1 MTRVSVC
8 LPVYNGL
15 KWLPIQINSILS
27 QLGDNDELIIND
39 DGSTDGSYEW
49 LVEFSRQDNRIHLF
63 REGPYRNVARNVA
76 FCLSKV
82 RGQYI
87 LLSDQD
93 DEWLQGKVNG
103 MLTALKGHVMVIH
116 DAQIVDESNKVLYP
130 SFFKLQNSRSGLI
143 RNFIRNGYLGCCMGF
158 RSELLNRA
166 LPFPENTAMHDIWL
180 GNVAALVG
188 KVTFQNDI
196 WLNYR
201 RHGGNVSSS
210 SEPSANSTPKK
221 IQLRLALLFQ
231 LVKRFMI

>member
-1 MTRVSVC
+1 MIQVSVC

-15 KWLPIQINSILS
+15 KWLPIQIDSILL

-49 LVEFSRQDNRIHLF
+49 LLRLSKLDKRIRLF
-63 REGPYRNVARNVA
+63 RDGPYRNVVKNVA

-82 RGQYI
+82 RGEYV

-93 DEWLQGKVNG
+93 DEWLPGKLNG
-103 MLTALKGHVMVIH
+103 MLIALQRHIMVIH
-116 DAQIVDESNKVLYP
+116 DARIVDESSNIVHP
-130 SFFKLQNSRSGLI
+130 SFFKIQKSGSGLI

-158 RSELLNRA
+158 RSELLTKA

-180 GNVAALVG
+180 GNVAAVMG
-188 KVTFQNDI
+188 KVSFQNEV

-210 SEPSANSTPKK
+210 SEPSTNSTLKK

-231 LVKRFMI
+231 LVKRFLR